1 MRRDSTPRRSQ
12 MPLKSKMLLK
22 NGSREVELDP
32 RVLLQVLKSIRRGDF
47 TVQVPVEWTGIGG
60 KIADELSLI
69 IEQNSKIIEEV
80 KRVSHAVGK
89 KGQLSERVS
98 IPDATGAWKSEI
110 EAFNGLINDLVR
122 PMNDM
127 ARVIGGVAKGD
138 LTQTVALETEDHHL
152 KGEFLKTARTV
163 NEMVRQLDAFAAEV
177 TGWLERSG
185 RKASWAVRRSYRVS
199 PVPGRI

>member
-1 MRRDSTPRRSQ
+1 

-177 TGWLERSG
+177 TRVAREVGTEGKFGRVDQQLSHRLE
-185 RKASWAVRRSYRVS
+185 
-199 PVPGRI
+199 